1 MKTARNAL
9 RCRFLAACTLVFLCV
24 TLSGG
29 YCATLLSSTLPGAFG
44 VRYLPDR
51 AVVSYTVTDPREP
64 ARAERFRLTLWLPQ
78 PARWAFLDGEL
89 LDAADLGQAA
99 DDHKVTLPLPLGT
112 HRLHVGWAG
121 KPSLPPER
129 AEVPVMVSGRRA
141 GALTARFTLNGMQ
154 ASGEIEAGPGIV
166 SVAVLPAGEIDPAAL
181 SLSIGRHTIASWS
194 RRGDRLVSP
203 ERVMIKENPL
213 LTLSVESYGLVAS
226 PVARLFLEDF
236 IAPTPVQRVAGDKLP
251 TGALLIEA
259 EQYVEAGGTPVQVD
273 PGSHYD
279 TSGGAC
285 VFTFIGDGSWLEW
298 EVTVPADGAY
308 DLLARISCGD
318 TGAFRQIL
326 LDGRVIEGL
335 ELVAFPGTGGWGHA
349 EGEWWLVRL
358 TGGEGLASPL
368 QLSAGTHR
376 LRIVGVLE
384 KHLNFDYIA
393 LVPHSSR

>member
-1 MKTARNAL
+1 MKTADNAF
-9 RCRFLAACTLVFLCV
+9 RCRFLVPYALVLMCVALSSGHCT
-24 TLSGG
+24 
-29 YCATLLSSTLPGAFG
+29 TLLSSTLPGAFG

-51 AVVSYTVTDPREP
+51 AVVSYTVTDSREP
-64 ARAERFRLTLWLPQ
+64 ALAEHFRLTLWLPE

-89 LDAADLGQAA
+89 LKPADLRQVA
-99 DDHKVTLPLPLGT
+99 DEDKVTLTLPLGT

-121 KPSLPPER
+121 EPSLPPER
-129 AEVPVMVSGRRA
+129 AEIPVIVGNRRA
-141 GALTARFTLNGMQ
+141 GALVARFMLDGME
-154 ASGEIEAGPGIV
+154 ASGEIEAEPGMASV
-166 SVAVLPAGEIDPAAL
+166 SVLPAGEIDPATL
-181 SLSIGRHTIASWS
+181 SLAVDRRAVASWQ
-194 RRGDRLVSP
+194 RHDNRLVAT

-213 LTLSVESYGLVAS
+213 LTLSVQAYGLTAS
-226 PVARLFLEDF
+226 PVARILLEDF
-236 IAPTPVQRVAGDKLP
+236 SPPATVQRMPDDKLP
-251 TGALLIEA
+251 AGAQLIEA
-259 EQYVEAGGTPVQVD
+259 EKYVEAGGTPVQVD

-285 VFTFIGDGSWLEW
+285 VFSFVGNGSWLEW

-326 LDGRVIEGL
+326 LDGQVVKEL

-349 EGEWWLVRL
+349 EGEWWLVRI
-358 TGGEGLASPL
+358 TGGEGQAAPL

-384 KHLNFDYIA
+384 KHLNFDYLA